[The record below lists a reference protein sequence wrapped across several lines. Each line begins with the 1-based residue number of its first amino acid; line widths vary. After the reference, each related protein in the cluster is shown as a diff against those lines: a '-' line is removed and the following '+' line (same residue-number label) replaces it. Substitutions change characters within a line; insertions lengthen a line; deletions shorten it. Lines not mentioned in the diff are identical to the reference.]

1 MPNNLLATA
10 TIQHSE
16 RQELAFFK
24 PRIWA
29 LFSLINC
36 FGFGPG
42 CGQNTLPERN
52 VRKSL
57 FINKTEKL
65 VLKFMF
71 QRYQLKIQV
80 TTKKSGPFEVYRS
93 VLIPLKQ
100 LLISPKDE
108 S

>member
-24 PRIWA
+24 PWIWS

-57 FINKTEKL
+57 IRQKKL

-80 TTKKSGPFEVYRS
+80 TTKKNGPFKVYRK

-100 LLISPKDE
+100 LSISPKDQ